1 MACIQRTSNEQRA
14 TAHFSSAL
22 AGLTSGS
29 VYPRLVG
36 TRPNEPKYNS
46 TTMAKKDGGGDKLA
60 TALCD
65 ANNSNASGQSR
76 PIETSSLREE
86 AKSSHDVTRSAKQS
100 NVNQDKRGTT
110 SADNDVDNDPEVI
123 LLTKFRLALGSTLRM
138 LECARDDLVRLGE
151 RMDRLMVASRECRER
166 LEGHQQPQTSG
177 EGSGSNKDC

>member
-1 MACIQRTSNEQRA
+1 MP
-14 TAHFSSAL
+14 SAPL
-22 AGLTSGS
+22 EA
-29 VYPRLVG
+29 PG
-36 TRPNEPKYNS
+36 TRPNEPKCNS
-46 TTMAKKDGGGDKLA
+46 TTMAKRDGGGDKLA

-166 LEGHQQPQTSG
+166 LEGQQQPQTSG